1 MVSLNLNRILINV
14 LILLTFISVVI
25 ADMDMNEQEGG
36 EEHMDHSSHNPKLKL
51 EPYMHAGSKSFHWI
65 CSMIFLMLIPSIGT
79 ALSFANK
86 YVLSISVQI
95 ICAIYAV
102 IDVLFLRFND
112 MNDHENRTSRGT
124 AWFLGF
130 FYCILLFFGSIASSS
145 NLYFNE
151 DGEGSTNNNNIQKK
165 FHWITILGKNTIG
178 LIYKILSLL
187 IVICGFIRCSL
198 APVALLGFCYDSHTG
213 QCNAHGIMGFSFIIY
228 GFVYSLVLVIPW
240 LRRGDGSQYTQDFY
254 DSIIMTVWGIVN
266 TFTEHRW
273 GREGWSM
280 GDYQHTSMG
289 IVWWA
294 GGCLGIYLSRNGK
307 RTFIPSLL
315 LIFTGYSMFEHTQL
329 LLISTK
335 VHSMFGIVLMF
346 GGFFRIIEISFILN
360 DEKCDKSNDKIFSFQ
375 YLPALALIESGILFM
390 GANEEQ
396 MQLIHDLGADH
407 SSYILVLTSASF
419 LIFLWFLMILEFY
432 LKLLGYT
439 SSGNGSGRRL
449 NLRDYESLSNG
460 QQQYQQEGPV
470 TEFELDDLSDNE
482 IQRN

>member
-1 MVSLNLNRILINV
+1 MSLRSIRILINV
-14 LILLTFISVVI
+14 SILLALVSVVA
-25 ADMDMNEQEGG
+25 ADMDMGDGG
-36 EEHMDHSSHNPKLKL
+36 EEHMDHASHNPKLKL

-65 CSMIFLMLIPSIGT
+65 CSIIFLMLVPSIGT

-86 YVLSISVQI
+86 HVLAVSVQI

-102 IDVLFLRFND
+102 IDVLFLKFND

-145 NLYFNE
+145 TLYFNE
-151 DGEGSTNNNNIQKK
+151 GEASANTIQKR
-165 FHWITILGKNTIG
+165 FHWITILGKDTVG

-187 IVICGFIRCSL
+187 VVVCGFIRCAL

-240 LRRGDGSQYTQDFY
+240 LRRGDGTRYSQDFY
-254 DSIIMTVWGIVN
+254 DSVIMTLWGIVN

-294 GGCLGIYLSRNGK
+294 GGCLGIYLSRKGG

-315 LIFTGYSMFEHTQL
+315 LIFTGYSMFEHTQS

-346 GGFFRIIEISFILN
+346 GGFFRIVEISFILN
-360 DEKCDKSNDKIFSFQ
+360 DEKCDKDDKIYSFQ
-375 YLPALALIESGILFM
+375 YIPALALVESGILFM
-390 GANEEQ
+390 GATEEQ

-419 LIFLWFLMILEFY
+419 LIFLWFLMVLEFY

-439 SSGNGSGRRL
+439 SSGNGSARRL
-449 NLRDYESLSNG
+449 NLRDYESLNNNPL
-460 QQQYQQEGPV
+460 QQPV

-482 IQRN
+482 TQRHEIQRS